1 MIRCIIVDDEPLGRD
16 ILASHIAGH
25 PDLQLVSQSHSALKA
40 FDILHSQ
47 NIELMFLDIK
57 MPGIDGIDFLK
68 SLKHPPKV
76 IFTTAYSEYALS
88 AFDLD
93 AVDYLLKPIT
103 SERFEKSMNKLM
115 QISPAAAPG
124 ERPYTYFKITGKLI
138 KIYHADLLYVRAVKD
153 YVLLQTTAG
162 SHLTHMSMKAIG
174 QILPAPL
181 FVRVH
186 RSYIVN
192 QTHILEIRKSSIKID
207 GDILPLGGSYR
218 KNI

>member
-16 ILASHIAGH
+16 VLVGHIASYPG
-25 PDLQLVSQSHSALKA
+25 LQLVSQCQSALKA

-57 MPGIDGIDFLK
+57 MPGISGIDFLK

-103 SERFEKSMNKLM
+103 NERFEKSMNKLM
-115 QISPAAAPG
+115 QISPTAAPA
-124 ERPYTYFKITGKLI
+124 ESPYTYFKVTGKLI

-162 SHLTHMSMKAIG
+162 SYLTHLSMKAIE
-174 QILPAPL
+174 QILPAAR
-181 FVRVH
+181 FSRVH

-192 QTHILEIRKSSIKID
+192 QAYILEIRRSSIKIG
-207 GDILPLGGSYR
+207 GDILPLGASYR
-218 KNI
+218 MNI